1 MEQIILLNAIAV
13 FEKQFHCSL
22 CLHDFTGRLAAGIL
36 PSYHLNPFCTKVK
49 RGRRKTELRCV
60 AFDCGVV
67 QEQLIRRPAFF
78 LKQCACGFIEGVF
91 PVMTG
96 EKLCG
101 CIFAGP
107 FAAAKERN
115 PAELLLKEKIRG
127 VSAEN
132 LPNLPRS
139 LRAFQAYGELIAAAV
154 AEASAEREGSM
165 ENERERIE
173 HFLEREYVRNI
184 GLEDAA
190 RLLELSPARASGRI
204 HRIFGKGF
212 CELLRE
218 QRLSAAKRLLARS
231 SFTVE
236 KIAQRCGFRDG
247 AYFHRVFR
255 RTCGLS
261 PLEYRR
267 RHPIRES

>member
-1 MEQIILLNAIAV
+1 MDRIILLNAIAA

-22 CLHDFTGRLAAGIL
+22 CLHDFTGRMPAGIL
-36 PSYHLNPFCTKVK
+36 PAYHLNPFCTKVK
-49 RGRRKTELRCV
+49 RSRRKTELHCV

-67 QEQLIRRPAFF
+67 QEQLIRHPAFF
-78 LKQCACGFIEGVF
+78 LKQCACGFSEGVF

-107 FAAAKERN
+107 FAAAQKRN
-115 PAELLLKEKIRG
+115 PPELLLKEKINAG
-127 VSAEN
+127 SAAN
-132 LPNLPRS
+132 LPALPRS
-139 LRAFQAYGELIAAAV
+139 LRAFQAYGELIAAAL
-154 AEASAEREGSM
+154 AETVSSGGTAM
-165 ENERERIE
+165 ENERERIV

-184 GLEDAA
+184 GLDDAA

-204 HRIFGKGF
+204 RRIFGKGF
-212 CELLRE
+212 CELLRD

-236 KIAQRCGFRDG
+236 TVAHRCGFRDG

-255 RTCGLS
+255 RECGMS